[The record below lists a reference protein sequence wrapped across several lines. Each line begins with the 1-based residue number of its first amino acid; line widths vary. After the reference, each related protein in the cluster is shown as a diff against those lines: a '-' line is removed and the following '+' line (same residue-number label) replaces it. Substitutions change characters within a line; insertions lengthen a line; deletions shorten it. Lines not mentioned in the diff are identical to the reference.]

1 MRTPLRSIIK
11 RLFLIALVLWSAP
24 VTGKNPQDL
33 QVISIVGSL
42 LDPAGMPV
50 EEYDT
55 LESGHKYR
63 LLSKTR
69 IQISSLDGKNIYD
82 AVGPGLLV
90 FDSNGSVL
98 LNGKALK
105 PKALRSLFKGF
116 NATKLSTHDLAGLP
130 FRGVQVVPDQEKRSF
145 IHEVD
150 GYAHIDEKM
159 VLAQARKA
167 AFASAEKQAL
177 EMAKAHVES
186 NKLVQNGVLE
196 YDLIQTGAE
205 SAVSILEQ
213 KDYGLEGNRYHVWI
227 KGEIEYVLRSAG
239 NKSKP
244 TKIMSP
250 AGPLTVRVWT
260 PRKQYKQ
267 GDIVKVFI
275 QGNRDFYA
283 RIVNI
288 DSEGNITQLLP
299 NDHRNINLFKGGQV
313 YKIPD
318 AEDQFTI
325 KVRAP
330 YGEDQVVVYASD
342 VPLGQVDTESI
353 GQGLRQYSGTRYRL
367 GVQTRALF
375 ITPQPADSHVG
386 AEFYE
391 ATWNLKTIGR

>member
-1 MRTPLRSIIK
+1 MGVPLRSIYK
-11 RLFLIALVLWSAP
+11 LLFLIAFVLWSVP
-24 VTGKNPQDL
+24 VTGKNSQDL

-42 LDPAGMPV
+42 LDSAGIPV
-50 EEYDT
+50 EEYDH
-55 LESGHKYR
+55 LESGHNYR
-63 LLSKTR
+63 LLTKTQ
-69 IQISSLDGKNIYD
+69 IQISSLDGKNIFD
-82 AVGPGLLV
+82 VVGPGLLV
-90 FDSNGSVL
+90 FDSKGSVL
-98 LNGKALK
+98 LNGKVLK
-105 PKALRSLFKGF
+105 PKILRSLFKGLS
-116 NATKLSTHDLAGLP
+116 ATNLSTHDLAGLP
-130 FRGVQVVPDQEKRSF
+130 FRGIQVVPDQEKRSF

-150 GYAHIDEKM
+150 GYAHINERM
-159 VLAQARKA
+159 VLAQVRKA

-177 EMAKAHVES
+177 EMARVHVES

-196 YDLIQTGAE
+196 YDLIQTEAE
-205 SAVSILEQ
+205 GAVSILEQ

-244 TKIMSP
+244 TKTMSP
-250 AGPLTVRVWT
+250 AAPLTVRVWT
-260 PRKQYKQ
+260 PRKLYKQ
-267 GDIVKVFI
+267 GEIVKVFI

-318 AEDQFTI
+318 AEDHFTI

-342 VPLGQVDTESI
+342 VPLGQVETESI
-353 GQGLRQYSGTRYRL
+353 GQGLRQYRGTRYRL

-375 ITPQPADSHVG
+375 ITHEPADSHVG

-391 ATWNLKTIGR
+391 AAWHLKTIDR